1 MNLMTLLEQQL
12 GPMAYPLSLCALLS
26 LIILAER
33 LVVIGYTTVRGKLR
47 HDSLTVMT
55 GHAGQPKHIQQE
67 IAAVWLQH
75 RQRRLASGIRLL
87 QILALLSPLLGL
99 LGTVVG
105 LIQVFDTLGE
115 QRGPI
120 EPAMLASGLGIAMKT
135 TAAGLII
142 AVPALVGAHG
152 FNMWVDQ
159 LISGT
164 EQFINLQ
171 LLKLDGVSMGT
182 LP

>member
-1 MNLMTLLEQQL
+1 
-12 GPMAYPLSLCALLS
+12 
-26 LIILAER
+26 
-33 LVVIGYTTVRGKLR
+33 
-47 HDSLTVMT
+47 
-55 GHAGQPKHIQQE
+55 
-67 IAAVWLQH
+67 
-75 RQRRLASGIRLL
+75 
-87 QILALLSPLLGL
+87 
-99 LGTVVG
+99 
-105 LIQVFDTLGE
+105 
-115 QRGPI
+115 
-120 EPAMLASGLGIAMKT
+120 MLAGGLGIAMKT